1 MFGTRGFARRTERA
15 ASRKGTGV
23 MHRLHMWAV
32 LAMLGSLVGGV
43 GFSCARQEEPPS
55 ANEREAR
62 SQVLKNLMASRE
74 RLPEP
79 EALNVQRRNLE
90 VEVQGGA
97 AAGDAGRP
105 LPTANI
111 SGTVEWVGDDELLFR
126 DDAGQEQ
133 EVRIQEDT
141 LYVEDG
147 REVSRWSVGQGAEV
161 RVRYDEEQGEW
172 VAREV
177 ELLRRASDVKVPL
190 EKERGR
196 APDESRPLG
205 IQR

>member
-1 MFGTRGFARRTERA
+1 
-15 ASRKGTGV
+15 

-32 LAMLGSLVGGV
+32 LAMLGGLVGGV
-43 GFSCARQEEPPS
+43 GLSCTKPEEAPS
-55 ANEREAR
+55 ASEREAR

-79 EALNVQRRNLE
+79 EALDVQRRNLE
-90 VEVQGGA
+90 VEVQGGEHTA
-97 AAGDAGRP
+97 RGDAGRP
-105 LPTANI
+105 LPTAST

-126 DDAGQEQ
+126 DEAGQEQ

-141 LYVEDG
+141 LYVEKG

-177 ELLRRASDVKVPL
+177 ELLRRASEAKAPP

-196 APDESRPLG
+196 VPDESRPLG